1 MKQLISRK
9 VLVSM
14 FFVALTMLGVISYR
28 SLSVE
33 LLPAMELPV
42 LFIRVMAP
50 VERDLQYVER
60 EAIIPLEGAA
70 GRLDKVEKIESRVMP
85 DGGMVSVF
93 FAQQADMRYA
103 YLKLTEQVDAVRGRL
118 PEGFMAEVVR
128 VDMEQIN
135 TEFMQIQVTGEGG
148 PDRIRTLLEQEVN
161 DRFMA
166 VDGVASVQVF
176 GGREKTVTVTLNR
189 DELDSYGLTMNDI
202 RQKISAGQQ
211 SKTFVGEV
219 HQHGTR
225 FFVNAGAEYSSPSDI
240 GQIVINEEGPLL
252 LSDIATISYG
262 LRNPD
267 SFSRVNGQDVVTVS
281 LVRESQVN
289 LIELSDKVKAEVAS
303 INEDFAPRGL
313 SLEIQS
319 NSAEEIEEN
328 IDQIIRLALI
338 GGLLA
343 IFILWIFL
351 ENLPLV
357 LVVMVAMPVSVFGA
371 FNFFYAADITI
382 NMLTLIGLALAM
394 GMLIDNGVV
403 VMENIYRMT
412 SMGGNSEDMV
422 VKGTS
427 QIWRSVTA
435 ATFTTIVVFLPFV
448 FATNQVLSEVARHV
462 SVSIVSTLLVSL
474 LVALIL
480 IPTIINAILKR
491 QRGHSWRLSRLPLH
505 NHFVQIYIQLL
516 KGGLRHPA
524 RLVMGGLGMFFIVAL
539 VSFAF
544 SIAGSKPV
552 EKTSVEVNVEM
563 NEGSTLEKSN
573 ELVRTMEERLAR
585 LNLPANVISKIY
597 TDRAV
602 LTVEVDKDSMEYQK
616 ISFQEIKSK
625 VENELFVEWSGAS
638 VSFDTGGEGGGGPGM
653 GGGAMSM
660 LGLTDEQRQVIVKG
674 ENFNDMVLTA
684 SNLVDLM
691 EENLTSLDGVW
702 VEGSW
707 ERPEVM
713 LGLDPYWMG
722 INGVQ
727 PSQVVSQL
735 TTLSPQTESGGIFK
749 ADNQEYDI
757 MLAFEHAEV
766 DSLEKT
772 KAADMETLSGTKI
785 LTASGEWA
793 KLESFADISL
803 QNSESQYHRVNQE
816 KQIVVRFNLKEEVE
830 SSRDL
835 EEIALKE
842 IEELLLMAGVP
853 EGVTATLQRDEK
865 TKEYYFLAGM
875 AILLIFMILA
885 SVFESFTAPVVML
898 FTIPLAAVGSM
909 LALLFTGNS
918 LINFNTFIG
927 FLILLGVVVNN
938 GIILIDYAMQM
949 RRSGVSVVRSYME
962 AGMARLRPILITA
975 TTTIVAMLPLSLGE
989 GEYVGA
995 LGAPFAITVIGGLI
1009 FSSVLTLVF
1018 VPAFGL
1024 GLERALSWIRSLS
1037 RLLRTVLITVWI
1049 LLFVWIWWGSDLS
1062 VLWQMVTT
1070 VLVVAG
1076 VPWVLWFTL
1085 NSLKR
1090 ANSKLIGDEEP
1101 IRIKIRNIVKVY
1113 GRPSRFK
1120 REWGQRNRLRKTLLQ
1135 TSLTPGEFRAGLI
1148 WQVPLLV
1155 FLSWFSMAYLDNGFW
1170 QLVFWII
1177 NYFVVA
1183 GYFEVLHLRWIKP
1196 RYSEKNI
1203 FNRRKFLTMVRWVW
1217 RIGYPLALLILMLQN
1232 WKSKGGAVTII
1243 VLWVLVGSV
1252 VVVSK
1257 KTRAGELK
1265 PELIRGWFKGIRHRF
1280 VKGVMLFPF
1289 AKAAKEPFKAVK
1301 GVSLELSSGMI
1312 GLLGPNGAGKT
1323 TIMRT
1328 LCGILDQSYG
1338 KIFINGFD
1346 TAEYREELQGLIGY
1360 LPQEFGTYENMTAW
1374 EFLNYQAILKNI
1386 VDKKTRDERV
1396 RYVLESV
1403 NMWERRHSKI
1413 GAYSGGMKQRIGI
1426 AMILL
1431 HLPKILVVDEP
1442 TAGLD
1447 PRERIRFRNLLV
1459 ELSRERVVV
1468 FSTHIIED
1476 ISSSC
1481 NQVAVM
1487 SRGALR
1493 YWGEPRN
1500 MVTLAAGK
1508 VWQIEVAA
1516 HEVEEMTRRLTVT
1529 HHMNQGE
1536 NVRLRCLSSEKPDE
1550 RAVEVTAVL
1559 EDSYLWLLKEPG
1571 SPDGANY

>member
-1 MKQLISRK
+1 
-9 VLVSM
+9 M
-14 FFVALTMLGVISYR
+14 FFVAITMLGVISYR

-33 LLPAMELPV
+33 LIPAMELPV

-85 DGGMVSVF
+85 DGGMVSVY

-103 YLKLTEQVDAVRGRL
+103 YLKLTEQVDVVRNRL

-135 TEFMQIQVTGEGG
+135 TEFMQIQVAGEGG
-148 PDRIRTLLEQEVN
+148 GDRIRTLLEQEVN

-176 GGREKTVTVTLNR
+176 GGREKTLTVTLNR

-202 RQKISAGQQ
+202 RQRIRAGQQ

-219 HQHGTR
+219 HQHGAR
-225 FFVNAGAEYSSPSDI
+225 FFVNAGAEYLSPTDI
-240 GQIVINEEGPLL
+240 GQIVIREEGPLL
-252 LSDIATISYG
+252 LSDISTISYG
-262 LRNPD
+262 LREPD
-267 SFSRVNGQDVVTVS
+267 SFSRLNGRDVVTIS

-289 LIELSDKVKAEVAS
+289 LIDLSDKVKDELAS
-303 INEDFAPRGL
+303 INEDFASRGL

-319 NSAEEIEEN
+319 NTAEEIEEN
-328 IDQIIRLALI
+328 IDQIIQLAII

-343 IFILWIFL
+343 IFILWVFL

-412 SMGGNSEDMV
+412 ARGGKSEDMV

-480 IPTIINAILKR
+480 IPTIVNAILKR
-491 QRGHSWRLSRLPLH
+491 QGGQSWRLSRLPLH

-524 RLVMGGLGMFFIVAL
+524 SLVMGGLGLFFLVAF

-544 SIAGSKPV
+544 SIAGTKPV
-552 EKTSVEVNVEM
+552 ERSTLEVNVAM
-563 NEGSTLEKSN
+563 KEGATLVRTN
-573 ELVRTMEERLAR
+573 ELVATMEERLNR
-585 LNLPANVISKIY
+585 LDLPVDVISKIY
-597 TDRAV
+597 VDRAV
-602 LTVEVDKDSMEYQK
+602 LTIEGDPDSMK
-616 ISFQEIKSK
+616 IQNIPFQEIQSK
-625 VENELFVEWSGAS
+625 VEKELAVQWPGAF
-638 VSFDTGGEGGGGPGM
+638 VSFDTGGQGGGGSGM
-653 GGGAMSM
+653 GGGALTM
-660 LGLTDEQRQVIVKG
+660 LGLMDEERQVLVKG
-674 ENFNDMVLTA
+674 ESFNDMVLA
-684 SNLVDLM
+684 ANDLVDLM
-691 EENLTSLDGVW
+691 QENLTSLDGVW
-702 VEGSW
+702 VEGNW

-713 LGLDPYWMG
+713 LDLDPYWMG
-722 INGVQ
+722 IQGVA
-727 PSQVVSQL
+727 PAQVVSQL
-735 TTLSPQTESGGIFK
+735 TTLSPQTESGGTFK

-757 MLAFEHAEV
+757 MLAFEPSRE
-766 DSLEKT
+766 DTLEKVRP
-772 KAADMETLSGTKI
+772 ADMNALANTKI
-785 LTASGEWA
+785 KTSSGQSA
-793 KLESFADISL
+793 KLESFADMSL

-816 KQIVVRFNLKEEVE
+816 KQLVVRFNLKEEVE
-830 SSRDL
+830 TSREL

-842 IEELLLMAGVP
+842 IEELLLVAGVP
-853 EGVTATLQRDEK
+853 DGVTVTLQRDEK

-875 AILLIFMILA
+875 AIFLIFMILT

-918 LINFNTFIG
+918 LLNFNTFIG

-1024 GLERALSWIRSLS
+1024 GLERALNWIRSLS
-1037 RLLRTVLITVWI
+1037 RVLRSGIIALWI
-1049 LLFVWIWWGSDLS
+1049 LLFIWVWWGSNLS
-1062 VLWQMVTT
+1062 VLWQMVVT
-1070 VLVVAG
+1070 VVTVAG
-1076 VPWVLWFTL
+1076 VPWGLWFVL

-1090 ANSKLIGDEEP
+1090 ANSRLIADGES
-1101 IRIKIRNIVKVY
+1101 IRINIRNIVKVY
-1113 GRPSRFK
+1113 GRPSRFR
-1120 REWGQRNRLRKTLLQ
+1120 REWKQRLQLRKRLICEPLEEV
-1135 TSLTPGEFRAGLI
+1135 EFRAGLI
-1148 WQVPLLV
+1148 WQVPLLA
-1155 FLSWFSMAYLDNGFW
+1155 FLFWFSMVYLGRGFW
-1170 QLVFWII
+1170 QLVFGVIT
-1177 NYFVVA
+1177 YFAIA
-1183 GYFEVLHLRWIKP
+1183 GYFEVLHLRWFAP
-1196 RYSEKNI
+1196 RLSVKNI
-1203 FNRRKFLTMVRWVW
+1203 LNRPGFLKFVRWSW
-1217 RIGYPLALLILMLQN
+1217 RIGYPLALLVMMLGS
-1232 WKSKGGAVTII
+1232 WKNQGGAVTII
-1243 VLWVLVGSV
+1243 ILWAFVGGVVLVSR
-1252 VVVSK
+1252 
-1257 KTRAGELK
+1257 KTRSGLLK
-1265 PELIRGWFKGIRHRF
+1265 PDNVNGWLKGMRRRV
-1280 VKGVMLFPF
+1280 VKWIMLLPF
-1289 AKAAKEPFKAVK
+1289 AKQAKAPFKAVK

-1323 TIMRT
+1323 TLMRT

-1338 KIFINGFD
+1338 KIFINDFD
-1346 TAEYREELQGLIGY
+1346 TAQYREELQGLIGY
-1360 LPQEFGTYENMTAW
+1360 LPQEFGTYENMTAL

-1386 VDKKTRDERV
+1386 VDRETREARV

-1403 NMWERRHSKI
+1403 HIWDRRNTKI
-1413 GAYSGGMKQRIGI
+1413 GAYSGGMKQRVGI

-1431 HLPKILVVDEP
+1431 HLPRILVVDEP

-1487 SRGALR
+1487 SKGSLR
-1493 YWGEPRN
+1493 YWGKPGN
-1500 MVTLAAGK
+1500 MASLASGK
-1508 VWQIEVAA
+1508 VWQVEVSP
-1516 HEVEEMTRRLTVT
+1516 HEVEEMTQRFTVI
-1529 HHMNQGE
+1529 HHMNRGDL
-1536 NVRLRCLSSEKPDE
+1536 VRLRCLSSEKPDV
-1550 RAVEVTAVL
+1550 RAVEVGAVL
-1559 EDSYLWLLKEPG
+1559 EDSYLWLLKETE
-1571 SPDGANY
+1571 N

>member
-1 MKQLISRK
+1 MKQLINRK

-33 LLPAMELPV
+33 LIPAMELPV

-60 EAIIPLEGAA
+60 EAVIPLEGAA

-85 DGGMVSVF
+85 DGGMVSVY

-103 YLKLTEQVDAVRGRL
+103 YLKLSEQVDAVRSRL
-118 PEGFMAEVVR
+118 PEGFMAEVMR

-135 TEFMQIQVTGEGG
+135 TEFMQIQVIGEGG
-148 PDRIRTLLEQEVN
+148 ADRIRTLLEQEVN

-176 GGREKTVTVTLNR
+176 GGREKTVTVKVNR
-189 DELDSYGLTMNDI
+189 DELESYGLTMNDI
-202 RQKISAGQQ
+202 RQQIRSGQQ

-225 FFVNAGAEYSSPSDI
+225 FFVNAGAEYLSPTDI
-240 GQIVINEEGPLL
+240 GQIVIREDGPLL

-262 LRNPD
+262 LREPD
-267 SFSRVNGQDVVTVS
+267 SFSRVNGNDVVTIS

-289 LIELSDKVKAEVAS
+289 LIELSDKVKDELAAV
-303 INEDFAPRGL
+303 NEDFAPRGL
-313 SLEIQS
+313 TLEIQS
-319 NSAEEIEEN
+319 NSAEEIEKN
-328 IDQIIRLALI
+328 IDQIIQLALI

-412 SMGGNSEDMV
+412 SRGGKPEDIV

-427 QIWRSVTA
+427 GIWRSVTA

-474 LVALIL
+474 LVALVL
-480 IPTIINAILKR
+480 IPTIVNAILKR
-491 QRGHSWRLSRLPLH
+491 QKGHSWRLSRLPLH
-505 NHFVQIYIQLL
+505 NHLVQIYIQLL

-524 RLVMGGLGMFFIVAL
+524 RLVMGGLGLFFLVAFL
-539 VSFAF
+539 SFAY
-544 SIAGSKPV
+544 SIAGNKPV
-552 EKTSVEVNVEM
+552 EKSTVEVNVSM
-563 NEGSTLEKSN
+563 HEGSTLQKAD
-573 ELVRTMEERLAR
+573 ELIRTMEERLAR
-585 LNLPANVISKIY
+585 LNLPADVISKIY

-602 LTVEVDKDSMEYQK
+602 ITVEVDKDSMDYQK
-616 ISFQEIKSK
+616 LSFQEIRSK
-625 VENELFVEWSGAS
+625 VENELWVEWPGAS
-638 VSFDTGGEGGGGPGM
+638 VSFDTGGESGGGGAGM

-660 LGLTDEQRQVIVKG
+660 LGLADEQRQVVIKG

-684 SNLVDLM
+684 NDLVDLM
-691 EENLTSLDGVW
+691 KENLTSLDGVW

-707 ERPEVM
+707 QRPEVM
-713 LGLDPYWMG
+713 LDLDPYWMG

-727 PSQVVSQL
+727 PAQVVAQL
-735 TTLSPQTESGGIFK
+735 TTLSPQTESGGTFK

-757 MLAFEHAEV
+757 MLAYEQTEE
-766 DSLEKT
+766 DSLERA
-772 KAADMETLSGTKI
+772 KAADMQTLADTRIRTGG
-785 LTASGEWA
+785 GERVE
-793 KLESFADISL
+793 LESFADIAL

-816 KQIVVRFNLKEEVE
+816 KQIVVRFTMKKEVE
-830 SSRDL
+830 GSREL

-842 IEELLLMAGVP
+842 IEELLLVAGLP
-853 EGVTATLQRDEK
+853 EGVTATLQRDES

-885 SVFESFTAPVVML
+885 SVFESFSAPVVML

-918 LINFNTFIG
+918 LLNFNTFIG

-938 GIILIDYAMQM
+938 GIILIDYAMQL

-995 LGAPFAITVIGGLI
+995 LGAPFAITVIGGLV

-1024 GLERALSWIRSLS
+1024 GLERALNWIRSLKQV
-1037 RLLRTVLITVWI
+1037 LRAALIGVWI
-1049 LLFVWIWWGSDLS
+1049 LLFVLIWWGSDMS

-1070 VLVVAG
+1070 VLAVAG
-1076 VPWVLWFTL
+1076 VPWVLWFAL

-1090 ANSKLIGDEEP
+1090 ASSKLIGDGDD
-1101 IRIKIRNIVKVY
+1101 IRINIRNIVKVY
-1113 GRPSRFK
+1113 GRPNRF
-1120 REWGQRNRLRKTLLQ
+1120 RLEWKQRTNLRHRLLKVPLSSAEL
-1135 TSLTPGEFRAGLI
+1135 RAGLI
-1148 WQVPLLV
+1148 WQIPLLV
-1155 FLSWFSMAYLDNGFW
+1155 FLSWFSLIYLEDSFW
-1170 QLVFWII
+1170 QLFFWVV
-1177 NYFVVA
+1177 NYFVIA
-1183 GYFEVLHLRWIKP
+1183 GYFEVLHQRWFKWRFSAGHLI
-1196 RYSEKNI
+1196 
-1203 FNRRKFLTMVRWVW
+1203 NRRRFLKIIRWTW
-1217 RIGYPLALLILMLQN
+1217 RIGYPLVLLFVMLQS
-1232 WKSKGGAVTII
+1232 WKNQGGAVTII
-1243 VLWVLVGSV
+1243 VLWIIIGSV
-1252 VVVSK
+1252 VLVSK
-1257 KTRAGELK
+1257 KTRAGSLK
-1265 PELIRGWFKGIRHRF
+1265 PEMIRGWFKVIRRRF
-1280 VKGVMLFPF
+1280 VKLVMLLPF
-1289 AKAAKEPFKAVK
+1289 AKEAKEPFKAVK

-1346 TAEYREELQGLIGY
+1346 TADYREELQGLIGY
-1360 LPQEFGTYENMTAW
+1360 LPQEFGTYENMTAL
-1374 EFLNYQAILKNI
+1374 EFLDYQAILKNI
-1386 VDKKTRDERV
+1386 TDETLREERV
-1396 RYVLESV
+1396 RYVLKSV
-1403 NMWERRHSKI
+1403 HMWERRNNKI

-1431 HLPKILVVDEP
+1431 HLPRILVVDEP

-1487 SRGALR
+1487 SKGALR
-1493 YWGEPRN
+1493 YWGEPRD
-1500 MVTLAAGK
+1500 MVNIAKGK
-1508 VWQIEVAA
+1508 VWQVEVSP
-1516 HEVEEMTRRLTVT
+1516 HEVEEMTQRFTVI
-1529 HHMNQGE
+1529 HHMNQGGQ
-1536 NVRLRCLSSEKPDE
+1536 VRLRCLSSEKPDN

-1559 EDSYLWLLKEPG
+1559 EDSYLWLLNSVCP
-1571 SPDGANY
+1571 

>member
-1 MKQLISRK
+1 MKQLINRK

-33 LLPAMELPV
+33 LIPAMELPV

-60 EAIIPLEGAA
+60 EAVIPLEGAA

-85 DGGMVSVF
+85 DGGMVSVY

-103 YLKLTEQVDAVRGRL
+103 YLKLTEQVDAVRSRL
-118 PEGFMAEVVR
+118 PDGFMAEVVR

-135 TEFMQIQVTGEGG
+135 TEFMQIQVMGEGG
-148 PDRIRTLLEQEVN
+148 SDRIRTLLEQEVN

-176 GGREKTVTVTLNR
+176 GGREKTVTVTVNR

-202 RQKISAGQQ
+202 RQQIRSGQQ

-219 HQHGTR
+219 HQNGTR
-225 FFVNAGAEYSSPSDI
+225 YFVNAGAEYLSPSDI
-240 GQIVINEEGPLL
+240 GQIVLSEEGPLL
-252 LSDIATISYG
+252 LSDIAVISYG
-262 LRNPD
+262 LREPD
-267 SFSRVNGQDVVTVS
+267 SFSRINGKDVVTIS

-289 LIELSDKVKAEVAS
+289 LIELSDKVKDELVS

-313 SLEIQS
+313 TLEIQS
-319 NSAEEIEEN
+319 NSAEEIENN
-328 IDQIIRLALI
+328 IDQIIQLAII
-338 GGLLA
+338 GGMLA

-357 LVVMVAMPVSVFGA
+357 MVVMVAMPVSVFGA

-412 SMGGNSEDMV
+412 SCGGKPEDMV
-422 VKGTS
+422 VRGTT

-435 ATFTTIVVFLPFV
+435 ATLTTIVVFLPFV

-474 LVALIL
+474 LVALVL
-480 IPTIINAILKR
+480 IPTIVNAILKR
-491 QRGHSWRLSRLPLH
+491 QRGQSWRLSRLPLH

-516 KGGLRHPA
+516 KGGLRRPA
-524 RLVMGGLGMFFIVAL
+524 LLVMGGLGVFFLVAFL
-539 VSFAF
+539 SFAY
-544 SIAGSKPV
+544 SIARNKPV
-552 EKTSVEVNVEM
+552 EKSSVEVNVNM
-563 NEGSTLEKSN
+563 HEGSTLEKSDD
-573 ELVRTMEERLAR
+573 LIRTMEERLAS
-585 LNLPANVISKIY
+585 LDLPANVISKIY

-602 LTVEVDKDSMEYQK
+602 ITVDVDKDSMEYQK
-616 ISFQEIKSK
+616 LSFQEIKSK
-625 VENELFVEWSGAS
+625 VESELWRQWPGAS
-638 VSFDTGGEGGGGPGM
+638 VSFGTGGESGGGGIGM
-653 GGGAMSM
+653 GGGALSM
-660 LGLTDEQRQVIVKG
+660 LGLAEEQRQVVVRG
-674 ENFNDMVLTA
+674 ESYNDMVLA
-684 SNLVDLM
+684 ANDLVDLM
-691 EENLTSLDGVW
+691 KENLTSLDGVW

-707 ERPEVM
+707 QRPEVM
-713 LGLDPYWMG
+713 LDLDPYWMG

-727 PSQVVSQL
+727 PAQLVAQL
-735 TTLSPQTESGGIFK
+735 TTLSPQTESGGTFK

-757 MLAFEHAEV
+757 MLAFNQAAE
-766 DSLEKT
+766 DSLAGS
-772 KAADMETLSGTKI
+772 KAADMKTLGDTQIRTSG
-785 LTASGEWA
+785 GEQA
-793 KLESFADISL
+793 KLESFAGIAL

-830 SSRDL
+830 GSREL
-835 EEIALKE
+835 EETALKE
-842 IEELLLMAGVP
+842 IEELLLASGLP
-853 EGVTATLQRDEK
+853 EGVTATLQRDES

-885 SVFESFTAPVVML
+885 SVFESFSAPVVML

-909 LALLFTGNS
+909 LALLFSGNS
-918 LINFNTFIG
+918 LLNFNTFIG

-962 AGMARLRPILITA
+962 AGMARLRPILIMA

-995 LGAPFAITVIGGLI
+995 LGAPFAITVIGGLV
-1009 FSSVLTLVF
+1009 FSSILTLVF

-1024 GLERALSWIRSLS
+1024 GLEKALGWIRSLKKS
-1037 RLLRTVLITVWI
+1037 IRVALIVVWVM
-1049 LLFVWIWWGSDLS
+1049 LFVWIWWGSELS

-1070 VLVVAG
+1070 VLTIAG
-1076 VPWVLWFTL
+1076 VPWIIWFAQ

-1090 ANSKLIGDEEP
+1090 ANSKLIEDDAT
-1101 IRIKIRNIVKVY
+1101 IRINIRNIVKVY
-1113 GRPSRFK
+1113 GRPNRFR
-1120 REWGQRNRLRKTLLQ
+1120 REWSQRARLRERLQ
-1135 TSLTPGEFRAGLI
+1135 QFPLEASDLRTGFI
-1148 WQVPLLV
+1148 WQIPLLV
-1155 FLSWFSMAYLDNGFW
+1155 FLSWFSLIYLDDGFW
-1170 QLVFWII
+1170 QLFFRIV
-1177 NYFVVA
+1177 NYFVIA
-1183 GYFEVLHLRWIKP
+1183 GYFEVLHHRWFRLRF
-1196 RYSEKNI
+1196 SATNI
-1203 FNRRKFLTMVRWVW
+1203 INRSRFLKVIRWTW
-1217 RIGYPLALLILMLQN
+1217 RIGYPLVLLFLMLQN
-1232 WKSKGGAVTII
+1232 WKNKGGAITII
-1243 VLWVLVGSV
+1243 VLWVIVGAV
-1252 VVVSK
+1252 ILVSK
-1257 KTRAGELK
+1257 KTRAGRLK
-1265 PELIRGWFKGIRHRF
+1265 PEMIQGWFKGIRRRF
-1280 VKGVMLFPF
+1280 VRLVTLLPF
-1289 AKAAKEPFKAVK
+1289 AKEPKEPFKAVK

-1360 LPQEFGTYENMTAW
+1360 LPQEFGTYENMTAL

-1386 VDKKTRDERV
+1386 LDKKVRDERV

-1403 NMWERRHSKI
+1403 HMWERRKSKI

-1431 HLPKILVVDEP
+1431 HLPRILVVDEP

-1487 SRGALR
+1487 SKGALR
-1493 YWGEPRN
+1493 YWGEPRD
-1500 MVTLAAGK
+1500 MVNIAKGK
-1508 VWQIEVAA
+1508 VWQVVVAPD
-1516 HEVEEMTRRLTVT
+1516 EVEEMTRRFTVI

-1536 NVRLRCLSSEKPDE
+1536 NVRLRCLASEKPDE

-1559 EDSYLWLLKEPG
+1559 EDSYLWLLNKG
-1571 SPDGANY
+1571 N